1 MTTIQTQERF
11 QVNQSAR
18 GEKRCY
24 TVSDIMSILN
34 VGRKSVY
41 GLIHRKE
48 FPVIRI
54 SSAGYR
60 IPKDTFHVWLY
71 KTDR

>member
-1 MTTIQTQERF
+1 MTTIQTQEGF

-41 GLIHRKE
+41 SLIHRKE

-54 SSAGYR
+54 SSVGYR
-60 IPKDTFHVWLY
+60 IPKDTFHEWLY
-71 KTDR
+71 KTD

>member
-1 MTTIQTQERF
+1 MISLYFDFAAAVVRAASVFLLHE
-11 QVNQSAR
+11 
-18 GEKRCY
+18 C
-24 TVSDIMSILN
+24 ILN

-41 GLIHRKE
+41 DLIHRKE

-60 IPKDTFHVWLY
+60 IPEDTFHEFGVS
-71 KTDR
+71 